1 MSEVPNILI
10 RADEIDPQAVRE
22 TEKTAC
28 VISSSAATGLSSLS
42 CPTCD
47 RLDASPAGMLLR
59 SQRAARV
66 GEIAG

>member
-22 TEKTAC
+22 TESRLRDLILRGNR
-28 VISSSAATGLSSLS
+28 VIVVEL
-42 CPTCD
+42 PDVD